1 MTIGETTAVTKSL
14 AATAARTSR
23 SDWLAALRPFASIES
38 SSRSAASF
46 GPLRAVEAR
55 KPFLCW
61 LVAWVAPHY
70 WKLKIWRR
78 EAHKA
83 LRRRRT
89 LHLDWRSSSTWSANL
104 RLFEL
109 SQDVQMGS
117 EGHGCRTLL

>member
-14 AATAARTSR
+14 AAAAAARMSR

-61 LVAWVAPHY
+61 
-70 WKLKIWRR
+70 
-78 EAHKA
+78 
-83 LRRRRT
+83 
-89 LHLDWRSSSTWSANL
+89 
-104 RLFEL
+104 
-109 SQDVQMGS
+109 
-117 EGHGCRTLL
+117 